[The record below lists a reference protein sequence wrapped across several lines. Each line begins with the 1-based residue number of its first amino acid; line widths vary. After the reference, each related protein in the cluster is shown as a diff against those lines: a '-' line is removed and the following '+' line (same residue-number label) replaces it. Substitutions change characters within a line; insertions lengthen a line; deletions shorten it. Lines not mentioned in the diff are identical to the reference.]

1 MIKLINQLK
10 LINKIELTLKP
21 IFINKGEIK
30 MKQRNDKLV
39 RVYTYGVCP
48 QEYWDQ
54 VYTDICKPC
63 KNK

>member
-1 MIKLINQLK
+1 
-10 LINKIELTLKP
+10 
-21 IFINKGEIK
+21 
-30 MKQRNDKLV
+30 MKQRNEKLV

-54 VYTDICKPC
+54 VYTNICKPC